1 MLPKL
6 NSDFGVT
13 AFLATLVIIGS
24 FALMIIGVVTGK
36 AVIGDL
42 LPMIG
47 AWVGSIVTAF
57 FVVKGIKTNKGI

>member
-6 NSDFGVT
+6 KSDFGVT
-13 AFLATLVIIGS
+13 ALLATIVLVGS
-24 FALMIIGVVTGK
+24 FALLIIGLVTSK
-36 AVIGDL
+36 ITMGDL

-57 FVVKGIKTNKGI
+57 FVVKGIKTDKGG